1 MLLRTTLKT
10 PVGALSLIS
19 REHILIAAGFTSQD
33 ELLSSISNQDRQLE
47 SKKVNQI
54 PIISDLVSDYF
65 DGDLRALDGIKVD
78 QEGEKFS
85 QSAWRVM
92 RKISPGKTL
101 TYADLAKRA
110 GSEDAVR
117 AAGSACAR
125 NLIAL
130 VVPCHRIVKTGG
142 ALGNY
147 AYGLKYMSSLLHRRV
162 RGEVHHFVGSGRRRA
177 TNLSPATSVPH
188 SVRRAAA
195 LRAVLLTFGAFALRV
210 MHFVCLQ

>member
-33 ELLSSISNQDRQLE
+33 KLLASISKQERQLE

-54 PIISDLVSDYF
+54 PIITDLVSDYF

-78 QEGEKFS
+78 QQGEKFS

-92 RKISPGKTL
+92 RKVSPGKTIS
-101 TYADLAKRA
+101 YADLAKRA
-110 GSEDAVR
+110 GSDDAVR

-147 AYGLKYMSSLLHRRV
+147 AYGLRYKEWLLKHE
-162 RGEVHHFVGSGRRRA
+162 G
-177 TNLSPATSVPH
+177 
-188 SVRRAAA
+188 A
-195 LRAVLLTFGAFALRV
+195 L
-210 MHFVCLQ
+210 

>member
-33 ELLSSISNQDRQLE
+33 RLLASISKQERQLE

-92 RKISPGKTL
+92 RKVSPGKTIS
-101 TYADLAKRA
+101 YADLAKRA
-110 GSEDAVR
+110 GSDDAVR

-147 AYGLKYMSSLLHRRV
+147 AYGLRYKEWLLKHE
-162 RGEVHHFVGSGRRRA
+162 G
-177 TNLSPATSVPH
+177 
-188 SVRRAAA
+188 A
-195 LRAVLLTFGAFALRV
+195 L
-210 MHFVCLQ
+210 